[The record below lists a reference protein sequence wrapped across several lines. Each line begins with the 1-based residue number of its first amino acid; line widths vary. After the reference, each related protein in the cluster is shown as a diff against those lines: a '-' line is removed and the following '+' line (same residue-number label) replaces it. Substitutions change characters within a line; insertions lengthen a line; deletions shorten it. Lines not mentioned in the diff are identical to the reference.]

1 MENNAVRESDR
12 KTGGTGKRCN
22 FCKDLQMRKSAI
34 KLHKGQAPGQ
44 RDQQLQRPESGTG
57 RGCSRKPE

>member
-22 FCKDLQMRKSAI
+22 FCKDLQMRKE
-34 KLHKGQAPGQ
+34 LGV
-44 RDQQLQRPESGTG
+44 
-57 RGCSRKPE
+57 